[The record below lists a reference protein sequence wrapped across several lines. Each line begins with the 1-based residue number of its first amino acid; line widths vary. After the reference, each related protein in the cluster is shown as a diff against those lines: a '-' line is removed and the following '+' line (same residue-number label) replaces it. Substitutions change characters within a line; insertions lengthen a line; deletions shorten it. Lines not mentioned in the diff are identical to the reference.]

1 MERKGIKKRVSQIGL
16 VFVLGL
22 LLLGLTYTKAS
33 ADTWTGGFGDF
44 YWNSSNVT
52 LASFGVGSFSDL
64 GHFSLINC
72 AVSACAGFSDGIDF
86 TMTAGTGLS
95 FQTGQEMGVAA
106 TDGTPTVTTFGDLD
120 AAPCDP
126 GAPGLPGNNIDG
138 FGDFQILCN
147 GAVQPQSFLRIHLAG
162 LDASTDFL
170 TNTGN
175 SFFGAHLINPQA
187 GGCSAK
193 VAYRT
198 EGSSGA
204 GSDDAGCTTSVPEP
218 ASLILLGSGLAGL
231 GLLGLR
237 KRLTGLN

>member
-1 MERKGIKKRVSQIGL
+1 MERKEIKKRVPQIAL
-16 VFVLGL
+16 VFVLGF

-33 ADTWTGGFGDF
+33 ATAWTGGFGNFD
-44 YWNSSNVT
+44 WNSSNVT
-52 LASFGVGSFSDL
+52 LASFGVGSFADL
-64 GHFSLINC
+64 GHFSLIDC
-72 AVSACAGFSDGIDF
+72 TGVGACDGFTDGIDF

-120 AAPCDP
+120 PAPC
-126 GAPGLPGNNIDG
+126 GSGNING
-138 FGDFQILCN
+138 FGNFDILCD
-147 GAVQPQSFLRIHLAG
+147 GAGQPQSFLRIHLAG

-170 TNTGN
+170 TNAGN
-175 SFFGAHLINPQA
+175 SFFGAHLINQQA

-198 EGSSGA
+198 AGSSGE

-218 ASLILLGSGLAGL
+218 ASLVLLGSGLIGL
-231 GLLGLR
+231 GFWGALR
-237 KRLTGLN
+237 KRSKEI

>member
-1 MERKGIKKRVSQIGL
+1 MDRKGIKKRVSQIGL
-16 VFVLGL
+16 VFVFGL

-33 ADTWTGGFGDF
+33 ATAWTLGFGDF
-44 YWNSSNVT
+44 NWNSSNVT
-52 LASFGVGSFSDL
+52 LASFGVGSFADL
-64 GHFSLINC
+64 GYFSLIDC
-72 AVSACAGFSDGIDF
+72 TGVGACDDFATGIDF

-120 AAPCDP
+120 PAPCGS
-126 GAPGLPGNNIDG
+126 GAIDG
-138 FGDFQILCN
+138 FGSFDILCD

-170 TNTGN
+170 TNSPGD

-198 EGSSGA
+198 AGSSGE
-204 GSDDAGCTTSVPEP
+204 GSGDAGCTTSVPEP
-218 ASLILLGSGLAGL
+218 ASLLLLGSGLLGL
-231 GLLGLR
+231 GMWGASR
-237 KRLTGLN
+237 KRSKEI

>member
-16 VFVLGL
+16 VFVLGF

-33 ADTWTGGFGDF
+33 ADTWAGGFGTF
-44 YWNSSNVT
+44 EWNSSNVS
-52 LASFGVGSFSDL
+52 LASFGVSSFADLGSFS
-64 GHFSLINC
+64 LIDC
-72 AVSACAGFSDGIDF
+72 TVVSACASFTSGIDF

-120 AAPCDP
+120 AAPC
-126 GAPGLPGNNIDG
+126 GSGNIDG
-138 FGDFQILCN
+138 FGNFDILCN

-198 EGSSGA
+198 EGSLGA

>member
-1 MERKGIKKRVSQIGL
+1 MERKGITKRVSQIGL

-33 ADTWTGGFGDF
+33 ATAWTGGFGDF
-44 YWNSSNVT
+44 EWNSSNVS
-52 LASFGVGSFSDL
+52 LASFGVSSFADL
-64 GHFSLINC
+64 GYFSLIDC
-72 AVSACAGFSDGIDF
+72 TVVSACDSFTSGIDF
-86 TMTAGTGLS
+86 TMTAGAGLS

-120 AAPCDP
+120 AAPCDS
-126 GAPGLPGNNIDG
+126 GNING
-138 FGDFQILCN
+138 FGSFDILCN

-170 TNTGN
+170 TNRKD
-175 SFFGAHLINPQA
+175 SFFGAHLINLEA

-204 GSDDAGCTTSVPEP
+204 ESDDAGCGATSVPEP

-231 GLLGLR
+231 GLWGR
-237 KRLTGLN
+237 KRLKGTN